1 MVFYCTDTSYLLK
14 EQEWDGM
21 KIVSIKDIIRKDVPI
36 YYRLLYTGVAVIEL
50 AKGAADYRI
59 DFTIEIK
66 PTGLKDISVTFLD
79 NLEYPL
85 LPVIKE
91 LKVIIDKMH
100 EDELLPD

>member
-1 MVFYCTDTSYLLK
+1 
-14 EQEWDGM
+14 M
-21 KIVSIKDIIRKDVPI
+21 KVVAVRDIIRKDVPI

-50 AKGAADYRI
+50 AKGVANYRI
-59 DFTIEIK
+59 DFTVEIK
-66 PTGLKDISVTFLD
+66 PTGLKEISVTFLD

-85 LPVIKE
+85 IPVIKE

>member
-1 MVFYCTDTSYLLK
+1 
-14 EQEWDGM
+14 M
-21 KIVSIKDIIRKDVPI
+21 KVVAVKDIIRKDVPI

-50 AKGAADYRI
+50 AKGAANYRI
-59 DFTIEIK
+59 DFTVEIK
-66 PTGLKDISVTFLD
+66 PTGQKDISVTFLD

-91 LKVIIDKMH
+91 LKAIINKMH

>member
-1 MVFYCTDTSYLLK
+1 
-14 EQEWDGM
+14 M
-21 KIVSIKDIIRKDVPI
+21 KVVAIKDIIRKDVPI

-50 AKGAADYRI
+50 AKGAENYRI